1 MAERLLKN
9 EYKTPRACVRGVFL
23 EGAIADSAYPAIG
36 HGNVQY
42 TPYPATATEDERD
55 VELF

>member
-9 EYKTPRACVRGVFL
+9 EYETPRAQVRGVFL

-42 TPYPATATEDERD
+42 TPYPATPMEDESD